1 MENRLRDI
9 KQKIE
14 RLLGKYTSLL
24 QVHNSLLMEN
34 QSIKNQLE
42 EIKTKN
48 EQIELKNIEL
58 SDTIQELTSKI
69 TELSNDKGGNSSVS
83 TGISYDANG
92 SFSESDMNMGQSN
105 SNSNLSP
112 TERRTSNLDLFSD
125 IDSTQ
130 FNLNE
135 ELRDQV
141 ESLEIRINSLK
152 GDNDLLRMNLSRKDA
167 FILQLETEKRQLK
180 IKISDLEEEIA
191 LKENTIEIQ
200 KNTLNDLKEQNK
212 LIKLAK
218 EMSPDKSDNHE
229 LKIKINEL
237 VRDIDRCIDLLND

>member
-9 KQKIE
+9 KLKIE
-14 RLLGKYTSLL
+14 RVLLKYTDLL
-24 QVHNSLLMEN
+24 QEHNSLLLEN
-34 QSIKNQLE
+34 QEIKSQLE
-42 EIKTKN
+42 ALKLKN
-48 EQIELKNIEL
+48 DQVEQKNIEL
-58 SDTIQELTSKI
+58 ADVVQDLTEQI
-69 TELSNDKGGNSSVS
+69 NQLSQNSSNS
-83 TGISYDANG
+83 
-92 SFSESDMNMGQSN
+92 SN
-105 SNSNLSP
+105 SNSSGNVEINQPIVESQKVQ
-112 TERRTSNLDLFSD
+112 NIDLFSSSNND
-125 IDSTQ
+125 ELQ
-130 FNLNE
+130 LND
-135 ELRDQV
+135 ELKEQI

-167 FILQLETEKRQLK
+167 FILQLESEKRQLK

>member
-1 MENRLRDI
+1 MENRLKDI
-9 KQKIE
+9 RLRIE

-24 QVHNSLLMEN
+24 QEHNSLLMEN
-34 QSIKNQLE
+34 HLIKDQLDE
-42 EIKTKN
+42 LKTKN
-48 EQIELKNIEL
+48 EQIEQKNIEL
-58 SDTIQELTSKI
+58 SDSLQELTLKLA
-69 TELSNDKGGNSSVS
+69 ELSVNGHVNSNEA
-83 TGISYDANG
+83 ILALNKLNG
-92 SFSESDMNMGQSN
+92 TSSESNLNTAQSRSKFVP
-105 SNSNLSP
+105 SNASS
-112 TERRTSNLDLFSD
+112 SNLDLFSD

>member
-1 MENRLRDI
+1 
-9 KQKIE
+9 
-14 RLLGKYTSLL
+14 
-24 QVHNSLLMEN
+24 
-34 QSIKNQLE
+34 
-42 EIKTKN
+42 
-48 EQIELKNIEL
+48 
-58 SDTIQELTSKI
+58 
-69 TELSNDKGGNSSVS
+69 
-83 TGISYDANG
+83 
-92 SFSESDMNMGQSN
+92 
-105 SNSNLSP
+105 
-112 TERRTSNLDLFSD
+112 LDLFSD

-218 EMSPDKSDNHE
+218 EISTDNADNHD
-229 LKIKINEL
+229 LKIKINQL
-237 VRDIDRCIDLLND
+237 VRDIDRCIDLLNE